1 MSLAE
6 IAFVLLA
13 VVAVV
18 TAIAALLVRELVHTI
33 LWIAVFFVDLS
44 AIYFLLEAP
53 FLGVLQLGVYAGAVT
68 VLLLFGIMV
77 TRKRIFS
84 REAATGIGPVPTVL
98 ALLTV
103 IFLATAFGELPQG
116 SVDDPVVRPVAPLGE
131 PLRPERSLAPPSR
144 SDHARGRLGGHLP
157 GPGGTRVTS
166 LEPTEFL
173 ALSGALLGI
182 GLFGIL
188 TRRNFVLLLI
198 SIEIATNAA
207 ILNFVYFAAFAP
219 SAPLGL
225 TGQSIA
231 VVLIGFAAT
240 EVAVGLAIVLA
251 LNRAKGTINVANAT
265 ELRL

>member
-1 MSLAE
+1 M
-6 IAFVLLA
+6 
-13 VVAVV
+13 
-18 TAIAALLVRELVHTI
+18 
-33 LWIAVFFVDLS
+33 
-44 AIYFLLEAP
+44 
-53 FLGVLQLGVYAGAVT
+53 
-68 VLLLFGIMV
+68 
-77 TRKRIFS
+77 
-84 REAATGIGPVPTVL
+84 
-98 ALLTV
+98 
-103 IFLATAFGELPQG
+103 
-116 SVDDPVVRPVAPLGE
+116 
-131 PLRPERSLAPPSR
+131 
-144 SDHARGRLGGHLP
+144 
-157 GPGGTRVTS
+157 TS